1 MSYEVRIEESTKYRG
16 EVAEVSVFLP
26 DQGCNTS
33 ITVYGP
39 RLHCVGH
46 VVAPTVNWSGIGS
59 CSAADALAYAG
70 LIQFCAKLAPT
81 LSGPSDS

>member
-39 RLHCVGH
+39 SVRFGEVSP
-46 VVAPTVNWSGIGS
+46 ATVNWGGIGS